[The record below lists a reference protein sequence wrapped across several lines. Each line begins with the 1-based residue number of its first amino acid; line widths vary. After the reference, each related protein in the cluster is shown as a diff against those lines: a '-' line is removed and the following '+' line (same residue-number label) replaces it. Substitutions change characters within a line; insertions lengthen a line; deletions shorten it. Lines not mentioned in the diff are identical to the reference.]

1 VISSVVLEM
10 YQEEL
15 PDVKD
20 ANVVIKALYPWLL
33 PNFCLGRGMMDVAAN
48 YYVNLISQE
57 FGYCMSGGW
66 REPDE
71 SGDCYSPPLRWEV
84 AGQYITKLLLMAPVW
99 FSLNLLIEW
108 RFFLPFLRA
117 KAAKLFNTSAADWM
131 LQPEQ
136 GPRVEDMDVQHEKQ
150 RVDQVLQHWNRST
163 PIEDKLVLTN
173 LRKSFLADG
182 NICGLGKRKT
192 VHAVRGLNVGVPGGE
207 CFGLL
212 GVNGAGKTTTM
223 RMITGDA
230 EVSSGDVL
238 VGGWSVRHRRDR
250 ARRQL
255 GYCPQF
261 DALPDKLTAE
271 ETVYLYARLRGV
283 PLMLVQKVVD
293 AMIQKMCLEAHK
305 KTLCECLSGG
315 NKRKLSTALSLIGQP
330 KVVLLDEPS
339 TGVDVGARRFL
350 WEILSDIT
358 RSGHALVLTSHSME
372 ECQVLCTRL
381 AIMNFGQFACM
392 GSPLQLRDKY
402 GGGYTLTMKV
412 NSTDNA
418 EAAENECPSNKVQQ
432 FVREHIPEASLSEE
446 NIGLLRYRLASRSD
460 APCLAE
466 AFRALEAETQTQ
478 GGKLHG
484 LVADYAVS
492 QTCLEEVFLHF
503 SNQGSGE
510 SSGPAESSQ
519 GRCCTVISQRRE
531 ANFASDCEDNQT
543 LPQDD
548 ASPEAVRGTPRGPSD
563 DGKANHVF

>member
-1 VISSVVLEM
+1 M
-10 YQEEL
+10 
-15 PDVKD
+15 
-20 ANVVIKALYPWLL
+20 
-33 PNFCLGRGMMDVAAN
+33 
-48 YYVNLISQE
+48 
-57 FGYCMSGGW
+57 
-66 REPDE
+66 
-71 SGDCYSPPLRWEV
+71 
-84 AGQYITKLLLMAPVW
+84 LMAPVW
-99 FSLNLLIEW
+99 LALNLLIEW
-108 RFFLPFLRA
+108 RFFVPFLRA
-117 KAAKLFNTSAADWM
+117 KMAKLFHTSSAAWM
-131 LQPEQ
+131 LQTEQ
-136 GPRVEDMDVQHEKQ
+136 GQLVEDMDVQHEKQ
-150 RVDQVLQHWNRST
+150 RVDQALQRWTRAT

-173 LRKSFLADG
+173 LRKSFLAKG
-182 NICGLGKRKT
+182 NMCGGRRKT
-192 VHAVRGLNVGVPGGE
+192 VHAVRGLSVGVPGGE

-223 RMITGDA
+223 RMITGDT
-230 EVSSGDVL
+230 EVSSGDIL
-238 VGGWSVRHRRDR
+238 VDGWSIRHKRDR

-261 DALPDKLTAE
+261 DALPDKLTVW
-271 ETVYLYARLRGV
+271 ETVMLYARLRGV
-283 PLMLVQKVVD
+283 PWMQVNSVVN

-412 NSTDNA
+412 NSTANA
-418 EAAENECPSNKVQQ
+418 EADENERPGYKVQE
-432 FVREHIPEASLSEE
+432 FVREHIPEANLSEE
-446 NIGLLRYRLASRSD
+446 NVGLLRYRLASRSD

-466 AFRALEAETQTQ
+466 AFRALEAETVE

-484 LVADYAVS
+484 LMADYAAS
-492 QTCLEEVFLHF
+492 QTSLEEVFLHF
-503 SNQGSGE
+503 SNQGPRE
-510 SSGPAESSQ
+510 SSGPSESSAR
-519 GRCCTVISQRRE
+519 GKCCNIMSQHRGSRL
-531 ANFASDCEDNQT
+531 ASDIEDNQ
-543 LPQDD
+543 LPEDD
-548 ASPEAVRGTPRGPSD
+548 TSPPSVRGTPRGPLD
-563 DGKANHVF
+563 DGRAKPVPL